1 MMKRSIGSKRAL
13 SLLLVVL
20 STLTL
25 TLGGCSSK
33 KAEES
38 VTQENATES
47 GSTEGDNAS
56 QDSAETED
64 TADLSEI
71 TIGIPQDISGLDPHT
86 VTGAGTKEIL
96 FNIYEGLVKP
106 DAEGNLNPAVASEY
120 TISDDG
126 TVYSFTLRDGIKFHD
141 GSQVTVE
148 DIKYSI
154 ERNAGTDGSEP
165 LISAFSNIES
175 VDIVDDSHVDIKL
188 KEANTEFLAY
198 LTVAII
204 PASNTD
210 TEGNPIGTGP
220 YMYVSRSP
228 QENVILTR
236 FDDYWGDAAYIKD
249 VTLKIESNPDSIVMD
264 LEGGSIDMYARLTS
278 TQISQLSENF
288 DVYEGTMN
296 LVQAMFLNNAAQ
308 PFNDVRVRQAL
319 CYAIDP
325 QTIMDFVS
333 DGMGTEIGSGVFP
346 AFTKYYMPEL
356 TETYNQDID
365 KAKELLTE
373 AGYPDGF
380 EFTITVPSNYTQHV
394 DTAQVIVEQLK
405 EIGVTANIQEIE
417 WNSWLSDVY
426 TDRNYEA
433 TVVGL
438 DASTLTGY
446 ALFSR
451 YESSAHNNFLNYSNA
466 DYDAAF
472 ANAIGTAA
480 DDAKTEY
487 YKECEKILSE
497 DAAAV
502 YIQDLPEFVALNKKY
517 TGYEFYPLYVQD
529 IAKIRPAE

>member
-1 MMKRSIGSKRAL
+1 
-13 SLLLVVL
+13 
-20 STLTL
+20 
-25 TLGGCSSK
+25 
-33 KAEES
+33 
-38 VTQENATES
+38 
-47 GSTEGDNAS
+47 
-56 QDSAETED
+56 
-64 TADLSEI
+64 
-71 TIGIPQDISGLDPHT
+71 
-86 VTGAGTKEIL
+86 
-96 FNIYEGLVKP
+96 
-106 DAEGNLNPAVASEY
+106 
-120 TISDDG
+120 
-126 TVYSFTLRDGIKFHD
+126 
-141 GSQVTVE
+141 
-148 DIKYSI
+148 
-154 ERNAGTDGSEP
+154 
-165 LISAFSNIES
+165 
-175 VDIVDDSHVDIKL
+175 
-188 KEANTEFLAY
+188 
-198 LTVAII
+198 
-204 PASNTD
+204 
-210 TEGNPIGTGP
+210 
-220 YMYVSRSP
+220 
-228 QENVILTR
+228 
-236 FDDYWGDAAYIKD
+236 
-249 VTLKIESNPDSIVMD
+249 
-264 LEGGSIDMYARLTS
+264 
-278 TQISQLSENF
+278 
-288 DVYEGTMN
+288 MN
-296 LVQAMFLNNAAQ
+296 LVQAMFLNNAVE

-472 ANAIGTAA
+472 ANAIGTAD